1 MKTKADI
8 VDDIF
13 IMQENEQKGS
23 LTKKEIA
30 SVVDGM
36 LQAIRH
42 QVAIGNAV
50 QFREYF
56 TISPVL
62 KKAKKDNSTLFID
75 ASKECVKITNNNKLT
90 PENIGHIVQMFAD
103 RKDVQYQ
110 CKLVGNDIIAEGDY
124 NLSVSTYV
132 EQEDTREKVDIVELN
147 ARIEQIV
154 AHENELRKQIDEII
168 KEL

>member
-1 MKTKADI
+1 MITKADI

-13 IMQENEQKGS
+13 IMQENGQKGS

-30 SVVDGM
+30 SVVDCM

-62 KKAKKDNSTLFID
+62 KKEKTAYDFKNGTTITMPRRPGVKIK
-75 ASKECVKITNNNKLT
+75 ASKDFEDYVK
-90 PENIGHIVQMFAD
+90 HI
-103 RKDVQYQ
+103 
-110 CKLVGNDIIAEGDY
+110 NESDI
-124 NLSVSTYV
+124 
-132 EQEDTREKVDIVELN
+132 
-147 ARIEQIV
+147 
-154 AHENELRKQIDEII
+154 
-168 KEL
+168 

>member
-1 MKTKADI
+1 MITKADI

-13 IMQENEQKGS
+13 IMQENGQKGS

-62 KKAKKDNSTLFID
+62 KKSKTAYDFKNGTTITMPRRPGVKIK
-75 ASKECVKITNNNKLT
+75 ASKDFEDYVK
-90 PENIGHIVQMFAD
+90 HI
-103 RKDVQYQ
+103 YES
-110 CKLVGNDIIAEGDY
+110 DI
-124 NLSVSTYV
+124 
-132 EQEDTREKVDIVELN
+132 
-147 ARIEQIV
+147 
-154 AHENELRKQIDEII
+154 
-168 KEL
+168 

>member
-13 IMQENEQKGS
+13 IMQENGQKGS

-62 KKAKKDNSTLFID
+62 KKAKKAHDFKNGTTITMPRRPGVKIK
-75 ASKECVKITNNNKLT
+75 ASKDFEDYVK
-90 PENIGHIVQMFAD
+90 HI
-103 RKDVQYQ
+103 
-110 CKLVGNDIIAEGDY
+110 NESDI
-124 NLSVSTYV
+124 
-132 EQEDTREKVDIVELN
+132 
-147 ARIEQIV
+147 
-154 AHENELRKQIDEII
+154 
-168 KEL
+168 

>member
-1 MKTKADI
+1 MITKADI

-13 IMQENEQKGS
+13 IMQENGQKGS

-30 SVVDGM
+30 AVVDGM

-62 KKAKKDNSTLFID
+62 KKAKKAHDFKNGTTITMPRRPGVKIK
-75 ASKECVKITNNNKLT
+75 ASKDFEDYVK
-90 PENIGHIVQMFAD
+90 HI
-103 RKDVQYQ
+103 
-110 CKLVGNDIIAEGDY
+110 NESDI
-124 NLSVSTYV
+124 
-132 EQEDTREKVDIVELN
+132 
-147 ARIEQIV
+147 
-154 AHENELRKQIDEII
+154 
-168 KEL
+168 

>member
-13 IMQENEQKGS
+13 IMQENGQKGP

-62 KKAKKDNSTLFID
+62 KKAKKAHDFKNGTTITMPRRPGVKIK
-75 ASKECVKITNNNKLT
+75 ASKDFEDYVK
-90 PENIGHIVQMFAD
+90 HI
-103 RKDVQYQ
+103 
-110 CKLVGNDIIAEGDY
+110 NESDI
-124 NLSVSTYV
+124 
-132 EQEDTREKVDIVELN
+132 
-147 ARIEQIV
+147 
-154 AHENELRKQIDEII
+154 
-168 KEL
+168 

>member
-13 IMQENEQKGS
+13 IMQENGQKGP
-23 LTKKEIA
+23 LTKKEIVA
-30 SVVDGM
+30 VVDGM

-62 KKAKKDNSTLFID
+62 KKAKKAHDFKNGTTITMPRRPGVKIR
-75 ASKECVKITNNNKLT
+75 ASKGFEDYVKRVNNL
-90 PENIGHIVQMFAD
+90 G
-103 RKDVQYQ
+103 
-110 CKLVGNDIIAEGDY
+110 
-124 NLSVSTYV
+124 
-132 EQEDTREKVDIVELN
+132 
-147 ARIEQIV
+147 
-154 AHENELRKQIDEII
+154 
-168 KEL
+168 